1 VASHIECQ
9 QRIIYCL
16 INAASKNERD
26 KNAMFEVGGHSQSKV
41 TKNDFEARNQCFRYS
56 CYCEIWSMEHSS
68 TAEGGTGELQISP
81 VAGDSSESNPALER
95 TPWAV
100 CFCVVNFDIEYGQSA
115 LISISLSVNVR
126 PLESIYLI
134 YGILV

>member
-1 VASHIECQ
+1 
-9 QRIIYCL
+9 
-16 INAASKNERD
+16 
-26 KNAMFEVGGHSQSKV
+26 
-41 TKNDFEARNQCFRYS
+41 
-56 CYCEIWSMEHSS
+56 MEHSS

-81 VAGDSSESNPALER
+81 AAVAGDSSESNPDLER